1 MREDVGGLPGGFR
14 SQTPTLR
21 VHVVLWEE
29 CWLEMYNR
37 FSAPP
42 CILSALNTTALFS
55 LIV

>member
-1 MREDVGGLPGGFR
+1 VGGLPGGFR